1 MLFHRVV
8 ALSLVVNAMM
18 AGPAMPLQATSAP
31 PPLKPAAAGARVHL
45 PAADA
50 APTDQIIITWTRTG
64 SAQLAAESTSLMQ
77 RLSERA
83 GLEVAYFRPM
93 SGGAHVL
100 KLPRALNSAD
110 LSAVLKALAQ
120 DPSVAA
126 VEPDTRVFPMFTPN
140 DLLYPSQWHYVT
152 PTTNFY
158 GANLP
163 GAWNLTTGSASVV
176 MAVLDSGVLTDH
188 PDLATRW
195 VPGYDMVTNVFTA
208 NDGDGRDGNASDP
221 GDWSEGQCGDASG
234 SSWHGTHVAGTMGA
248 ATNNGVGVAGI
259 NWVSKIQS
267 VRVLGR
273 CGGTMSDILDGIR
286 WAAGLS
292 VPGVP
297 NNPTP
302 SKVLNLSLGGG
313 GTCSTLTQA
322 AIDAAV
328 AAGAVVVVAAGNS
341 NLDAANFTPANCNN
355 ILSVASNNRA
365 GGKAYYSNFGAVVD
379 IAAPGGETNV
389 TEANGVISTL
399 NAGSTTPS
407 THNYVGYQGT
417 SMAAPH
423 VAGVVSL
430 MLSVNPMLTP
440 AQVYTIV
447 RNTVTP
453 FPAGSSCN
461 TSICGPGILNAQ
473 AAVAQAL
480 ALNTLTNRVYLP
492 MLVRAGTSTPPV
504 NPGVLVNGNFEA
516 GAAGWMQGSTN
527 DFPQIVNSDLP
538 FAPRSGSYLAW
549 LGGASDEAGFIQQTI
564 TVPSTGA
571 TYLEFYQ
578 RTLSNDGPGY
588 DTGWV
593 KLNGNTIPYTV
604 DLASG
609 VGASGWVRQTIN
621 LSAYA
626 GQQVILSF
634 EVETDSTDSSSWF
647 IDDIAFTSI
656 P

>member
-1 MLFHRVV
+1 MLFQRIV
-8 ALSLVVNAMM
+8 ALSLVVNAMVV
-18 AGPAMPLQATSAP
+18 GPALPVQATSAP
-31 PPLKPAAAGARVHL
+31 PPLKPAAAGAQVHWHS
-45 PAADA
+45 ANA
-50 APTDQIIITWTRTG
+50 APTDQIIITWTRAG
-64 SAQLAAESTSLMQ
+64 EAQLATESTSLMH

-83 GLEVAYFRPM
+83 GLQVSYFRPM

-100 KLPRALNSAD
+100 KLPKALASAD

-140 DLLYPSQWHYVT
+140 DPQYINQWHYVT

-188 PDLATRW
+188 PDLANRW
-195 VPGYDMVTNVFTA
+195 VPGYDMVSDVFTA

-221 GDWSEGQCGDASG
+221 GDWSEAGQCGDASD

-259 NWVSKIQS
+259 NWVSKIQP

-313 GTCSTLTQA
+313 GTCSTQTQA

-328 AAGAVVVVAAGNS
+328 AVGAVVVVAAGNS
-341 NLDAANFTPANCNN
+341 NQNAANFTPASCNN

-399 NAGSTTPS
+399 NAGATTPS

-430 MLSVNPMLTP
+430 MLSVNPALTP
-440 AQVYTIV
+440 AQVYTLV
-447 RNTVTP
+447 RDTVTP
-453 FPAGSSCN
+453 FPAGSTCN
-461 TSICGPGILNAQ
+461 TSNCGPGILNAQ

-492 MLVRAGTSTPPV
+492 MTVRAGTSTPPS

-516 GAAGWMQGSTN
+516 GTAGWMQGSSN
-527 DFPQIVNSDLP
+527 SYPQIVNSGLP
-538 FAPRSGSYLAW
+538 LTSCSGSYLAW
-549 LGGASDEAGFIQQTI
+549 LGGADDEVGFIQQTI
-564 TVPSTGA
+564 TVPSSGA

-578 RTLSNDGPGY
+578 RTATNDIPDF

-593 KLNGNTIPYTV
+593 VLNGNTAYEV

-609 VGASGWVRQTIN
+609 VGSSGWVRQTIN

-634 EVETDSTDSSSWF
+634 EAETDISSSSSWF
-647 IDDIAFTSI
+647 IDDIAFTST